1 MKRQIRRGVFETNS
15 SSMHSLAVM
24 KRNDKYSP
32 EEIKS
37 DLWICSG
44 EWHIYEND
52 LRFGRCPFR
61 ILYSFGD
68 KWCYAC
74 ASLVHTYKDD
84 KYNELE
90 NIALKYI
97 PNLKKIKLPND
108 TDSFADKDDERFK
121 DDAHYQKHSKTE
133 NELIDY
139 LEQKGKEWG
148 MRLGY
153 WKSSAGYWC
162 FDVPYTGSVDENIL
176 SGFLESEGIT
186 LEEFLINK
194 KYIVIQ
200 DGDEY
205 CEWEKAKSTGII
217 NIDAIDHEYHT
228 SWYTYYTQEVEQL

>member
-15 SSMHSLAVM
+15 SSMHSLAIM

-32 EEIKS
+32 KEIED
-37 DLWICSG
+37 DLWIYDG
-44 EWHIYEND
+44 KWRIYDDD
-52 LRFGRCPFR
+52 LSFGRYPFK
-61 ILYSFGD
+61 ILSSFGD

-74 ASLVHTYKDD
+74 ASLVYEYKGE

-97 PNLKKIKLPND
+97 PNLKEIELPM
-108 TDSFADKDDERFK
+108 SSGCFADKDDERFK
-121 DDAHYQKHSKTE
+121 DNTYYQKHGKTE
-133 NELIDY
+133 NEIISF
-139 LEQKGKEWG
+139 LEQKEKEWG
-148 MRLGY
+148 MKLNY
-153 WKSSAGYWC
+153 WKSSTGFWS
-162 FDVPYTGSVDENIL
+162 FDTPYTGDVDENIL

-205 CEWEKAKSTGII
+205 CEWDNAKKSGII
-217 NIDAIDHEYHT
+217 NIDYIDHEYPERN
-228 SWYTYYTQEVEQL
+228 W

>member
-32 EEIKS
+32 EEIED

-44 EWHIYEND
+44 EWRIYEND
-52 LRFGRCPFR
+52 LSFGRYPFK
-61 ILYSFGD
+61 ILSSFSD

-74 ASLVHTYKDD
+74 ASLVREYKDK
-84 KYNELE
+84 KYNELV
-90 NIALKYI
+90 NIAFKYI
-97 PNLKKIKLPND
+97 PNLKEIKLP
-108 TDSFADKDDERFK
+108 TSSGCFADKDDECFK
-121 DDAHYQKHSKTE
+121 DDAYYQKHGKTE

-162 FDVPYTGSVDENIL
+162 FDTPYTGDVDENIL

-205 CEWEKAKSTGII
+205 CEWYKAKKTGII
-217 NIDAIDHEYHT
+217 NTDAIDHEYPERN
-228 SWYTYYTQEVEQL
+228 W